1 MYFSSSRLH
10 KRVLE
15 HHVLPAQRFK
25 TKETQAT
32 CVEQTHQQC
41 EKEQKKMVPDG
52 VEPSTLALLAPR
64 SNRLSYGTLVF
75 VSCNKHVIPTH
86 PESFTRTLTVAG
98 PSQMIQNLKCLR
110 GVVGY
115 HVCFT
120 RTRSPVRTWTK
131 TNNVR
136 SNLFR
141 TFFDFDSH
149 THTHTHTH
157 MKKKAVV
164 LLVKCWQVN
173 ET

>member
-1 MYFSSSRLH
+1 MYCRHRGSKL
-10 KRVLE
+10 K
-15 HHVLPAQRFK
+15 K
-25 TKETQAT
+25 QAT
-32 CVEQTHQQC
+32 CVEHTHWQC

-75 VSCNKHVIPTH
+75 VSCNMHLIPTH
-86 PESFTRTLTVAG
+86 PESFTRTLTVPQ
-98 PSQMIQNLKCLR
+98 PSQMTQNLKCLR

-136 SNLFR
+136 SILGR
-141 TFFDFDSH
+141 TVFDFDSH
-149 THTHTHTH
+149 THTYE
-157 MKKKAVV
+157 KKSQLFCLSSVDK
-164 LLVKCWQVN
+164 
-173 ET
+173 